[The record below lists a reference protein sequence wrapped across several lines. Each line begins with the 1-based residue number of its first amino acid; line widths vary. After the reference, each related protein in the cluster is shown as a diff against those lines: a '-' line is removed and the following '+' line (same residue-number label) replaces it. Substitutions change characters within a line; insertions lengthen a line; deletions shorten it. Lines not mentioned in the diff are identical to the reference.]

1 MIRGNLATRPFYNER
16 AAHAAIALFAAVV
29 LALTAFNVYRLV
41 SLSARNTAL
50 DAEIRRDEQA
60 AARLRGQAAALRARI
75 NQSELQAVMAGARE
89 ANALIDQRTFSWTE
103 FFNLIERTLPADVM
117 LTSVRPVIE
126 GGRTTVH
133 MVVLG
138 RRAEDIDAF
147 MEELETTNAFR
158 SVQPRAE
165 DVTEEGL
172 HRLALTAEYEA
183 AASQQAAPASA
194 TGGGAAAPA
203 GL

>member
-1 MIRGNLATRPFYNER
+1 VIRNNLATRPFYNER
-16 AAHAAIALFAAVV
+16 AAHVAIALFAVAV

-50 DAEIRRDEQA
+50 AGEIRRDEEA
-60 AARLRGQAAALRARI
+60 AARVREQAAALRARI
-75 NQSELQAVMAGARE
+75 NQNELQAVMAGARE

-103 FFNLIERTLPADVM
+103 FFNLIERTLPANVM
-117 LTSVRPVIE
+117 LSSVMPSIE

-133 MVVLG
+133 LVVLG

-147 MEELETTNAFR
+147 MEQLETTKAFR

-165 DVTEEGL
+165 DVTDEGL

-183 AASQQAAPASA
+183 APPAPAAPRTP